1 MSTPGTRFHV
11 STPNA
16 PGAIAVID
24 LVGDVTFALAALGA
38 DDVPVGRPVVR
49 RLGELDEAVVVRWS
63 EQRAQ
68 VLPHAGPHVVRAIS
82 STLVEAGIAEASDV
96 DPCELYPEAA
106 DAIEAHMLDA
116 LARAESPAAVSAL
129 LSQPSRWH
137 DADWASIDVNEA
149 TKRSQELTRLI
160 DAPVVVAVGPP
171 NVGKSTLTNAL
182 AAEAVS
188 IVADAPGTTRDHVG
202 VSIELPT
209 SFGGFV
215 IHWIDAPGIRSGD
228 QVSAI
233 EAEAI
238 SIARDVVRGA
248 NLLLSC
254 GDADHG
260 FLPAASIEPPSAT
273 PVITVGLKADLAR
286 IEPCDLCVS
295 GATGEGLDA
304 LGEMIRRTLISDD
317 AMRWDGPWHFHPALD
332 WPGSPR
338 G

>member
-1 MSTPGTRFHV
+1 MSTPRTRFHV
-11 STPNA
+11 STPYA

-24 LVGDVTFALAALGA
+24 LVGDVAHALEALGA

-49 RLGELDEAVVVRWS
+49 QLGEIDEAVVVRWS
-63 EQRAQ
+63 GQRAQ
-68 VLPHAGPHVVRAIS
+68 VLPHAGPQVVRAIS
-82 STLVEAGIAEASDV
+82 SRLIAAGVVEASKI
-96 DPCELYPEAA
+96 DPCELYPEAE

-116 LARAESPAAVSAL
+116 LARAESPAAVTAL
-129 LSQPSRWH
+129 LLQPARWRG
-137 DADWASIDVNEA
+137 ADWDALEVNEA
-149 TKRSQELTRLI
+149 TKHSRELVRLI
-160 DAPVVVAVGPP
+160 ESPVVVAIGPP

-209 SFGGFV
+209 SIGGFV

-238 SIARDVVRGA
+238 SIARDVVRSA
-248 NLLLSC
+248 DLVLSC

-260 FLPAASIEPPSAT
+260 FLRAGSIEPPTET
-273 PVITVGLKADLAR
+273 PVISVGLKADLSR

-295 GATGEGLDA
+295 GATGEGLDD
-304 LGEMIRRTLISDD
+304 LVEMIRRALVSDD
-317 AMRWDGPWHFHPALD
+317 ALRWDGPWRFHGGLD
-332 WPGSPR
+332 WPQSRR